1 MDLARSRL
9 FGADQLARN
18 PAEGLG
24 DAATARSRE
33 HAGNREK
40 YSRENE
46 VRWREGRGLC
56 RGNWREGRKMRN

>member
-24 DAATARSRE
+24 GAATARSRE
-33 HAGNREK
+33 HAGNRAKDAGQSRKWGEDGEK
-40 YSRENE
+40 
-46 VRWREGRGLC
+46 RGL
-56 RGNWREGRKMRN
+56 